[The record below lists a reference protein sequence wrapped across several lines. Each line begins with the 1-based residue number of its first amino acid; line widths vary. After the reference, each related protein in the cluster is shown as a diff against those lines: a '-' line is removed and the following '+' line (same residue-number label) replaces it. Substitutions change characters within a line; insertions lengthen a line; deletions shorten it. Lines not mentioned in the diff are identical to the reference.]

1 MWSFC
6 CRIEGYV
13 KVKIKKIQSWL
24 SAGGYEVWGLAKLI
38 ILRIWE
44 LIDSKTQRAS
54 LFYPAPTALA
64 DIHAGIWTSYQ
75 PAANLGNTEKV
86 TNPQNVGS
94 IIYWRFVSGSNK
106 GYGWKVVICWYS
118 RRQWL
123 LPLPACSFTSVIA
136 LSQHLMFIDFI
147 PLHKLFKSCVIVS
160 LCGVAEDI
168 CNVIIMSGVTM

>member
-1 MWSFC
+1 MLD
-6 CRIEGYV
+6 IEGYV

-24 SAGGYEVWGLAKLI
+24 SAGGYEVWGLVRLI

-54 LFYPAPTALA
+54 LFYPAPTAPT
-64 DIHAGIWTSYQ
+64 DIHAEIWTSYQ
-75 PAANLGNTEKV
+75 PRTNLGNSEKV
-86 TNPQNVGS
+86 TTPQNVGA
-94 IIYWRFVSGSNK
+94 IIYWRLVSGFNK

-123 LPLPACSFTSVIA
+123 LPAACSFTSVIA

-147 PLHKLFKSCVIVS
+147 PLHKLFKFCVIVS
-160 LCGVAEDI
+160 LCGVVADI
-168 CNVIIMSGVTM
+168 CIVIIMGVVTM

>member
-1 MWSFC
+1 MGILESINLFC
-6 CRIEGYV
+6 IAIILISNKCEASVVDIEGYM

-24 SAGGYEVWGLAKLI
+24 SAGGYEVWGLARLI

-86 TNPQNVGS
+86 TKRWLYHFIEGSSVGPIKDMEGCYMLIQPPS
-94 IIYWRFVSGSNK
+94 MAAAATRLLIYISDCS
-106 GYGWKVVICWYS
+106 
-118 RRQWL
+118 
-123 LPLPACSFTSVIA
+123 LPTFDVYWFYPIA
-136 LSQHLMFIDFI
+136 
-147 PLHKLFKSCVIVS
+147 
-160 LCGVAEDI
+160 
-168 CNVIIMSGVTM
+168 

>member
-1 MWSFC
+1 MLD
-6 CRIEGYV
+6 IEGYV

-24 SAGGYEVWGLAKLI
+24 SAGGYEVWGLARLI

-86 TNPQNVGS
+86 TTPQTLALS
-94 IIYWRFVSGSNK
+94 FYWRFVSGSNK
-106 GYGWKVVICWYS
+106 GYGYGRLLCWYS

-147 PLHKLFKSCVIVS
+147 PLHKLFKFCVIVS
-160 LCGVAEDI
+160 LCGVVVDI
-168 CNVIIMSGVTM
+168 CIVIIMSVVTM

>member
-1 MWSFC
+1 MGILESINLFC
-6 CRIEGYV
+6 IAIILISNKCEASVVDIEGYM

-24 SAGGYEVWGLAKLI
+24 SAGGYEVWGLARLI

-86 TNPQNVGS
+86 TTPQNVG
-94 IIYWRFVSGSNK
+94 
-106 GYGWKVVICWYS
+106 
-118 RRQWL
+118 
-123 LPLPACSFTSVIA
+123 
-136 LSQHLMFIDFI
+136 
-147 PLHKLFKSCVIVS
+147 
-160 LCGVAEDI
+160 
-168 CNVIIMSGVTM
+168 

>member
-1 MWSFC
+1 M
-6 CRIEGYV
+6 
-13 KVKIKKIQSWL
+13 
-24 SAGGYEVWGLAKLI
+24 SAGGYEVWGLARLI

-75 PAANLGNTEKV
+75 PATNLGNKEKV
-86 TNPQNVGS
+86 TTPQNVGY
-94 IIYWRFVSGSNK
+94 IILL
-106 GYGWKVVICWYS
+106 KVRQWLQAPIKDMDGRLLCWYS

-147 PLHKLFKSCVIVS
+147 PLHKLFKFCVIVS
-160 LCGVAEDI
+160 LCGVAADI
-168 CNVIIMSGVTM
+168 CIVIIMSVVTM